1 MLLYTVR
8 NDECTL
14 STTNLRRVRR
24 SCGLGRAWMNKR
36 QPRGGNYYRQA
47 HLCRETT
54 VALGGLLSR
63 QLIR

>member
-1 MLLYTVR
+1 MLLYTMR

-14 STTNLRRVRR
+14 STINLRRVRR

-36 QPRGGNYYRQA
+36 QPPGAAYYRPGRPF
-47 HLCRETT
+47 RETT
-54 VALGGLLSR
+54 VAQGGLLSR